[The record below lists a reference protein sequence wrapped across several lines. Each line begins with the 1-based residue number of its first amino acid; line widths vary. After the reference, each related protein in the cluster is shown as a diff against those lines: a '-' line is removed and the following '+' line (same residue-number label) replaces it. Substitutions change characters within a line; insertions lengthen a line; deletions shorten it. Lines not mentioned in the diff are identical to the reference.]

1 VMLHKLT
8 EFPLGSRFSVL
19 ILILPFL
26 GASNVL
32 AQTQGGLVPLADN
45 VPAALMSAQYVRH
58 HDPATTLSVTIA
70 LKLRNTDELGQFLQ
84 NVVNS
89 ASSEYQQFLTPTQFA
104 DTFGPTAA
112 EVSTVVNYLHSQ
124 GLHVGNVSP
133 DNILIHVRD
142 RSGAIESALDVQIN
156 DYVYQGRNVY
166 GTPDNP
172 QLPSAI
178 ASLVQSVL
186 GLSNIVQLQP
196 MSMQSSVV
204 VPLSGTSPS
213 GYSPLQIATAYDWP
227 SITNTSKGAGVIIAN
242 ATADSSNLAITDLDT
257 FWNYYG
263 LPTHSVTVIN
273 VDGTNGATDGTVE
286 TTIDEEWSGAMAPG
300 AALDVYDSA
309 SSSFQDFTNTYDRI
323 VTDNTAQIMTT
334 SWGAPESGYGSCTA
348 LTADDQIFEEAA
360 AQGIA
365 VFAAAGDH
373 GSSDG
378 TSNPNEADYPSSDS
392 YVVAAGGTTLT
403 LNGDNSRASET
414 AWSGT
419 GGAQSSCFSEPSW
432 QVGPGVPQNG
442 SRNTVDLSMD
452 ADPNTGYA
460 VYMGGTWL
468 VSYGGTSFVAPEL
481 AGLFAVQAS
490 PLGSTRLGQANAAIY
505 ADANGS
511 YYSTDFHDIISGS
524 NGLFSAGP
532 GWDHPTGWGTPDAS
546 QLIAHITN
554 GQISP
559 PQNLDAEYI
568 QCINQSD
575 NYLVT
580 WSPPAFGTPSGGYDV
595 EYEYTS
601 DGVWHSFSYGPGL
614 ETHIHLQAGVGA
626 GIRVR
631 ASNGSVWSSYNTDI
645 FTTSPCSPAP

>member
-1 VMLHKLT
+1 MLHKLSA
-8 EFPLGSRFSVL
+8 FLLGFRFS
-19 ILILPFL
+19 ILILTLSLL

-32 AQTQGGLVPLADN
+32 AQTQSGLVPLADN
-45 VPAALMSAQYVRH
+45 VPAALLSAQYVGH
-58 HDPATTLSVTIA
+58 HDPATTLSVTVA
-70 LKLRNTDELGQFLQ
+70 LKLRNTVQLDQFLQ
-84 NVVNS
+84 NVVNP
-89 ASSEYQQFLTPTQFA
+89 ASSEYQQFLTSSQFA
-104 DTFGPTAA
+104 ATFGPTAA
-112 EVSTVVNYLHSQ
+112 QVSTVVDYLESK
-124 GLHVGNVSP
+124 GLHISDVSP
-133 DNILIHVRD
+133 DNLLIHVRD
-142 RSGAIESALDVQIN
+142 RSGAIESALGVQIN

-172 QLPSAI
+172 QFPGNI

-196 MSMQSSVV
+196 MSVQASTV

-227 SITNTSKGAGVIIAN
+227 SITNTSHGAGIIIAN
-242 ATADSSNLAITDLDT
+242 ATADSSNLAISDLDT

-263 LPTHSVTVIN
+263 LPSHAVTVIN
-273 VDGTNGATDGTVE
+273 VDGTNGLTDGTLE
-286 TTIDEEWSGAMAPG
+286 TTIDEEWSGSMAPG
-300 AALDVYDSA
+300 ATLDVYDA
-309 SSSFQDFTNTYDRI
+309 ANRSFQDFTDAYDQI
-323 VTDNTAQIMTT
+323 VTANNAQIMTT
-334 SWGAPESGYGSCTA
+334 SWGAPESAMST
-348 LTADDQIFEEAA
+348 TVMQADENIFKEAA

-365 VFAAAGDH
+365 VFVAAGDH

-378 TSNPNEADYPSSDS
+378 TSNPDEADYPSSDP

-403 LNGDNSRASET
+403 LNGNNTIASET
-414 AWSGT
+414 AWSDT
-419 GGAQSSCFSEPSW
+419 GGAQSSYFSEPTW

-442 SRNTVDLSMD
+442 WRNTVDLSMD

-460 VYMGGTWL
+460 VYLGGTWL
-468 VSYGGTSFVAPEL
+468 VAYGGTSFVAPEL

-490 PLGSTRLGQANAAIY
+490 STGSTRLGQANAAIY

-511 YYSTDFHDIISGS
+511 YYSTDFHDITSGS
-524 NGLFSAGP
+524 NGFFSAGP

-546 QLIAHITN
+546 QLITHITS

-559 PQNLDAEYI
+559 PQNLSAEFI

-575 NYLVT
+575 NYFVT
-580 WSPPAFGTPSGGYDV
+580 WSPPAIGTPSGGYDL

-601 DGVWHSFSYGPGL
+601 DGVWHSVDYGPGL
-614 ETHIHLQAGVGA
+614 QAHIHLQAGVGA

-631 ASNGSVWSSYNTDI
+631 ASNGSVWSSYNTDM

>member
-1 VMLHKLT
+1 MTHKLS
-8 EFPLGSRFSVL
+8 EFLFCFRFS
-19 ILILPFL
+19 ILILTLSLF
-26 GASNVL
+26 GTSSVL
-32 AQTQGGLVPLADN
+32 AQTQSDLVPLADN
-45 VPAALMSAQYVRH
+45 VPAALMSAQYVGH
-58 HDPATTLSVTIA
+58 HDPTATLSVTVA
-70 LKLRNTDELGQFLQ
+70 LKLRDTEELVQFLQ
-84 NVVNS
+84 NVVNP
-89 ASSEYQQFLTPTQFA
+89 ANPQYEQFLTPAQFTA
-104 DTFGPTAA
+104 SFGPTTAQ
-112 EVSTVVNYLHSQ
+112 VSAIVNYLESK
-124 GLHVGNVSP
+124 GLHVSDVSP
-133 DNILIHVRD
+133 DNLLIHIRD
-142 RSGAIESALDVQIN
+142 RSGAIESALGVQIN
-156 DYVYQGRNVY
+156 DYMYQGRNVY

-172 QLPSAI
+172 QFPGDI

-196 MSMQSSVV
+196 MSVKSSAV
-204 VPLSGTSPS
+204 VPLSGTGPS
-213 GYSPLQIATAYDWP
+213 GYSPMQIAIAYDWP
-227 SITNTSKGAGVIIAN
+227 SITNASHGAGIIIAN
-242 ATADSSNLAITDLDT
+242 ATADSSNLAISDLDT

-286 TTIDEEWSGAMAPG
+286 TTIDEEWSGSMAPG
-300 AALDVYDSA
+300 ATLDVYDAA
-309 SSSFQDFTNTYDRI
+309 STSFQDFTDTYDRI

-334 SWGAPESGYGSCTA
+334 SWGAPESGYGSCAA
-348 LTADDQIFEEAA
+348 LTADEQIFEEAV

-378 TSNPNEADYPSSDS
+378 TSNPDEADYPSSDP

-403 LNGDNSRASET
+403 LNGNNTIASET

-419 GGAQSSCFSEPSW
+419 GGAQSSCFPEPSW
-432 QVGPGVPQNG
+432 QVGPGIPQNG

-452 ADPNTGYA
+452 GDPNTGYA
-460 VYMGGTWL
+460 VYLGGTWL
-468 VSYGGTSFVAPEL
+468 VPYGGTSFVAPEL

-490 PLGSTRLGQANAAIY
+490 STGSTRLGQANAAIY

-511 YYSTDFHDIISGS
+511 YYSTDFHDITSGS

-546 QLIAHITN
+546 QLITHITS

-559 PQNLDAEYI
+559 PQNLSAEFI

-575 NYLVT
+575 NYFVT
-580 WSPPAFGTPSGGYDV
+580 WSPPAIGTPSGGYDV

-601 DGVWHSFSYGPGL
+601 DGVWHSFDYGPGL
-614 ETHIHLQAGVGA
+614 QAHVHLQAGVGA

-631 ASNGSVWSSYNTDI
+631 ASNGSVWSSYNTDM